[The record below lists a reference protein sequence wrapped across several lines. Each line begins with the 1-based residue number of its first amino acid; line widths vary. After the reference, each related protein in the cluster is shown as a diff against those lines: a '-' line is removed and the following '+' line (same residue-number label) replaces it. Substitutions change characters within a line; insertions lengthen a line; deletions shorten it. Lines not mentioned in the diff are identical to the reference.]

1 MAVNTITG
9 RMERYNSSSIANS
22 KVSGS
27 FELFE
32 GDRREI
38 SDILEDAQDKKIAV
52 LLLEAGR
59 YSRNLARPVS
69 SRSGSFL
76 GRVTRGEVR
85 SLREMLDTCSLL
97 VRCYCEARL

>member
-38 SDILEDAQDKKIAV
+38 SEAISDILEDAQDKKIAV

-59 YSRNLARPVS
+59 YSGWYSRNLARGLCHPARVLS
-69 SRSGSFL
+69 SPCHPW
-76 GRVTRGEVR
+76 RG
-85 SLREMLDTCSLL
+85 
-97 VRCYCEARL
+97 